1 MPAYG
6 ELTKKAVLQR
16 YLKILKIVLG
26 APIISLNLESFFVC
40 VLLASGQK
48 RWHFTKISL
57 SLESILD
64 ACVWRMDSKG
74 GTSKTPK
81 DT

>member
-1 MPAYG
+1 MPADG
-6 ELTKKAVLQR
+6 EWTEKAALQR
-16 YLKILKIVLG
+16 HLKLFVG
-26 APIISLNLESFFVC
+26 AP
-40 VLLASGQK
+40 
-48 RWHFTKISL
+48 KISL